1 MKGMTDTISPTITAL
16 DLDDIPHL
24 IDCVRRCYGESY
36 DNPMMYDVA
45 QLEDVINKKQMYS
58 VVAKL
63 DDGRVIGHCAL
74 SFDGTKNT
82 APEAGKMIVDPDFRG
97 HHIAELMAKK
107 RIEIAQSLDLP
118 GFWTECV
125 TNHPYSQH
133 EMIAFNAKETGLFIS
148 NTPASFSMQG
158 LQNFSDTRMSLLTFY
173 LALKDLSHAIFLPT
187 QHIEHIQRLAQELNL
202 KRVVADSSAI
212 GSGSTTFI
220 TSLTPADQIA
230 TISIDHIGSDLL
242 NVIVTELQKPDLSG
256 IAAVYIDLP
265 IEQKAA
271 ANAYS
276 QLETIGFFWGAW
288 IPNFTPRGDI
298 MRLQKVFK
306 EANLDEIVCAREQG
320 ETVKK
325 YVISEWL
332 RVSQKQ

>member
-1 MKGMTDTISPTITAL
+1 MDTNLNFTIAPL
-16 DLDDIPHL
+16 EFEDIPHL

-36 DNPMMYDVA
+36 DNPIMYDVD
-45 QLEDVINKKQMYS
+45 QLKSVIDSKQMYS

-63 DDGRVIGHCAL
+63 ANGQVIGHCAL
-74 SFDGTKNT
+74 SFDGKENT
-82 APEAGKMIVDPDFRG
+82 SPEAGKMIVDPDFRG
-97 HHIAELMAKK
+97 HHIAELIAKK
-107 RIEIAQSLDLP
+107 RIEIAQSLNLP

-173 LALKDLSHAIFLPT
+173 LPLKDLPRTIFLPINH
-187 QHIEHIQRLAQELNL
+187 QEHIQTLAQELSL
-202 KRVVADSSAI
+202 KRDVLHSEIA
-212 GSGSTTFI
+212 GGGSTTYETSI
-220 TSLTPADQIA
+220 TTADQIA
-230 TISIDHIGSDLL
+230 NISIKSIGHDLL
-242 NVIVTELQKPDLSG
+242 TVINSELQRLSSAKL
-256 IAAVYIDLP
+256 AAIYVDLP
-265 IEQKAA
+265 IEQESA

-288 IPNFTPRGDI
+288 IPNFSKNGDVL
-298 MRLQKVFK
+298 RLQKVFK

-320 ETVKK
+320 EAVKK
-325 YVISEWL
+325 YVIAEWR
-332 RVSQKQ
+332 RVSQL

>member
-1 MKGMTDTISPTITAL
+1 MDTSFTPIISSIA
-16 DLDDIPHL
+16 LDDIPGL

-36 DNPMMYDVA
+36 DNPMMYDVV
-45 QLEDVINKKQMYS
+45 QLQDAINNKQMYS

-63 DDGRVIGHCAL
+63 DDGKVIGHCAL
-74 SFDGTKNT
+74 SFEGTKNT

-173 LALKDLSHAIFLPT
+173 LALKDLSHAIFLPAK
-187 QHIEHIQRLAQELNL
+187 HIEHLQALAQELNL
-202 KRVVADSSAI
+202 KRVVSDSAI
-212 GSGSTTFI
+212 TGSGSTDFSTTI
-220 TSLTPADQIA
+220 TTADQIG

-242 NVIVTELQKPDLSG
+242 EVITTELKKPSLSEL
-256 IAAVYIDLP
+256 AAIYVDLP
-265 IEQKAA
+265 IEQAAA

-298 MRLQKVFK
+298 LRLQKVFK

-320 ETVKK
+320 EIVKQ
-325 YVISEWL
+325 YVISEWQ
-332 RVSQKQ
+332 RVSQNS

>member
-1 MKGMTDTISPTITAL
+1 MDANFTPSITPL
-16 DLDDIPHL
+16 QLDDIPHL

-36 DNPMMYDVA
+36 DNPMMYDVE
-45 QLEDVINKKQMYS
+45 QLKEAINQKQMYS

-74 SFDGTKNT
+74 SFDGIENT

-107 RIEIAQSLDLP
+107 RIEIAQALDLP

-173 LALKDLSHAIFLPT
+173 LALKDLPHSIFLPT
-187 QHIEHIQRLAQELNL
+187 KHIEHLQALAQELNL
-202 KRVVADSSAI
+202 KRVIADSNVA
-212 GSGSTTFI
+212 GNGATTFTTSI
-220 TSLTPADQIA
+220 TAADKIA

-242 NVIVTELQKPDLSG
+242 TAISAELQTPSLSG
-256 IAAVYIDLP
+256 LAAVYVDLP
-265 IEQKAA
+265 IEQEAA
-271 ANAYS
+271 ANAYAK
-276 QLETIGFFWGAW
+276 LESIGFFWGAW

-298 MRLQKVFK
+298 LRLQKVFE
-306 EANLDEIVCAREQG
+306 EANLDEIICAREQG
-320 ETVKK
+320 EQVKK
-325 YVISEWL
+325 YVISEWKK
-332 RVSQKQ
+332 VSNNQAV

>member
-1 MKGMTDTISPTITAL
+1 MDINLTPKIAPLEI
-16 DLDDIPHL
+16 DDIPHL

-36 DNPMMYDVA
+36 DSPMMYSNEA
-45 QLEDVINKKQMYS
+45 LKDVINKKQMYS

-63 DDGRVIGHCAL
+63 DDGKVIGHCAL
-74 SFDGTKNT
+74 SFDGAENT
-82 APEAGKMIVDPDFRG
+82 APEAGKMMVDPDFRG
-97 HHIAELMAKK
+97 QHIAELMAKK

-173 LALKDLSHAIFLPT
+173 LALKDLPHTIFLPAK
-187 QHIEHIQRLAQELNL
+187 HIEHIQALAQELNL
-202 KRVVADSSAI
+202 KRIIADSNI
-212 GSGSTTFI
+212 TGNGITTFT
-220 TSLTPADQIA
+220 TSITPADQIA

-242 NVIVTELQKPDLSG
+242 DTIGVELQNQTLSG
-256 IAAVYIDLP
+256 FAAVYLDLP
-265 IEQKAA
+265 IEREEAA
-271 ANAYS
+271 SAYA

-288 IPNFTPRGDI
+288 IPNFTAKGDI
-298 MRLQKVFK
+298 LRLQKVFK
-306 EANLDEIVCAREQG
+306 EANLDEIICAREQG
-320 ETVKK
+320 EEVKK
-325 YVISEWL
+325 YVISEWKK
-332 RVSQKQ
+332 VANKKVG

>member
-1 MKGMTDTISPTITAL
+1 MDTNFTPKIAPL
-16 DLDDIPHL
+16 ELDDIPHL
-24 IDCVRRCYGESY
+24 IDCVRRCYGNSY
-36 DNPMMYDVA
+36 DNPMMYDVE
-45 QLEDVINKKQMYS
+45 QLKDVINQKQMYS

-74 SFDGTKNT
+74 SFDSRDNT
-82 APEAGKMIVDPDFRG
+82 SPEAGKMIVDPDFRG

-173 LALKDLSHAIFLPT
+173 LTLKDQPHAIFLPA
-187 QHIEHIQRLAQELNL
+187 QHIEHIQALAQELKLN
-202 KRVVADSSAI
+202 RVIADSSVT
-212 GSGSTTFI
+212 GEGNTTFTI
-220 TSLTPADQIA
+220 SLTPADQIGS
-230 TISIDHIGSDLL
+230 ISIDHIGSDLVEAI
-242 NVIVTELQKPDLSG
+242 NRALQEPSLSG
-256 IAAVYIDLP
+256 LAAVYLDLP
-265 IEQKAA
+265 IGQEAA
-271 ANAYS
+271 ANAYA
-276 QLETIGFFWGAW
+276 QLEKIGFFWGAW
-288 IPNFTPRGDI
+288 IPNFTSEGDVL
-298 MRLQKVFK
+298 RLQKVFK

-320 ETVKK
+320 EAVKQ
-325 YVISEWL
+325 YVISEWQ

>member
-1 MKGMTDTISPTITAL
+1 MDTNFTPNIAPLELS
-16 DLDDIPHL
+16 DIPHL
-24 IDCVRRCYGESY
+24 IDCVRRCYGETY
-36 DNPMMYDVA
+36 DNPMMYDAA
-45 QLEDVINKKQMYS
+45 QLEDAINKKQMHS

-63 DDGRVIGHCAL
+63 DNGRVIGHCAL
-74 SFDGTKNT
+74 SFDSTENT

-97 HHIAELMAKK
+97 HRIAELMAKK

-158 LQNFSDTRMSLLTFY
+158 LQNFSDTRMSILTFY
-173 LALKDLSHAIFLPT
+173 LALKDLSHTIFLPT
-187 QHIEHIQRLAQELNL
+187 QHIEHIQGLAQELNL
-202 KRVVADSSAI
+202 KRVVANSSAT
-212 GSGSTTFI
+212 GSGSTTFN
-220 TSLTPADQIA
+220 TSITPADQIA

-242 NVIVTELQKPDLSG
+242 DVIVTELQKPDLSG
-256 IAAVYIDLP
+256 IAAAYIDLP
-265 IEQKAA
+265 IEQESA

-298 MRLQKVFK
+298 MRLQKVF
-306 EANLDEIVCAREQG
+306 EAANLDEIVCAREQG
-320 ETVKK
+320 EAVKK
-325 YVISEWL
+325 YVISEWQ

>member
-1 MKGMTDTISPTITAL
+1 MDTNITPKIAPL
-16 DLDDIPHL
+16 ELDDIPGL

-36 DNPMMYDVA
+36 DNPMMYDVS
-45 QLEDVINKKQMYS
+45 QLQDVISKKQMYS

-63 DDGRVIGHCAL
+63 DDGKVIGHCAL
-74 SFDGTKNT
+74 SFDGAENT
-82 APEAGKMIVDPDFRG
+82 APEAGKMIVDPDYRG

-133 EMIAFNAKETGLFIS
+133 EMITFNAKETGLFIS

-187 QHIEHIQRLAQELNL
+187 QHIEHLQALAQELNL
-202 KRVVADSSAI
+202 KRAVSDSSAT
-212 GSGSTTFI
+212 GSGSTTLTTSI
-220 TSLTPADQIA
+220 TTADQIA
-230 TISIDHIGSDLL
+230 TLSIDHIGADLL
-242 NVIVTELQKPDLSG
+242 NVINAELQKPSLSG

-265 IEQKAA
+265 IEQEAA

-288 IPNFTPRGDI
+288 IPSFTPRGDI

-320 ETVKK
+320 EAVKK
-325 YVISEWL
+325 YVISEWQ